1 MPPSSGSIHHV
12 DFVEDDSIHML
23 SWDDGLPEP
32 IVLDDGYEV
41 DTVGSQTSTPSS
53 LISDWVPFEVTPT
66 TPSATARQGSSIPF
80 TLQPDDDDLEERD
93 VQIVNHSGRVAQL
106 PPLVARS
113 FDGVVSHEEVRRKD
127 DKILWQL
134 LSTQTRISIWSL
146 LASSSTHRNSLIQA
160 LTQIRVETTTA
171 LEGLIHIM
179 MVDRATCIMFSDD
192 DLSPKGSDYTRLY
205 ILQLVVQATK
215 FHPPCWTMARP

>member
-1 MPPSSGSIHHV
+1 M
-12 DFVEDDSIHML
+12 
-23 SWDDGLPEP
+23 
-32 IVLDDGYEV
+32 
-41 DTVGSQTSTPSS
+41 
-53 LISDWVPFEVTPT
+53 
-66 TPSATARQGSSIPF
+66 
-80 TLQPDDDDLEERD
+80 
-93 VQIVNHSGRVAQL
+93 NHSGRVAQP
-106 PPLVARS
+106 PPLVARP

-127 DKILWQL
+127 DKILRQL

-160 LTQIRVETTTA
+160 LTQIRVETTTT
-171 LEGLIHIM
+171 LEGLINIM
-179 MVDRATCIMFSDD
+179 TADRATCIMFSDD